1 MFVSN
6 VKKDIIL
13 TAIISVNNILKVAK
27 KSMKLGLVLIVK
39 KTMILI
45 KMESVFL
52 LMKAKTI
59 TVLNIGGSTQKENG
73 SLNGFQ
79 AVKKSVKNVKKGI
92 TLTQIINVLNTHL
105 FV

>member
-1 MFVSN
+1 MTV
-6 VKKDIIL
+6 
-13 TAIISVNNILKVAK
+13 IISVNNIPKVVK
-27 KSMKLGLVLIVK
+27 KSMKRELVLIVK
-39 KTMILI
+39 KTMISI

-59 TVLNIGGSTQKENG
+59 IVLNIGGSIQKENG